1 MTTAT
6 YLDLSTAHLQQS
18 TLNPAPHRRYLIAEY
33 QEGAFFYV
41 PSDDLDPDTPPDLA
55 FILGYAKGLGCT
67 IVRFDADSEK
77 IEGLP
82 IFDW

>member
-1 MTTAT
+1 MTTPT
-6 YLDLSTAHLQQS
+6 YLDLSTVHLQPS
-18 TLNPAPHRRYLIAEY
+18 TLNTAPHPCYLIAHY
-33 QEGAFFYV
+33 PEGAFFYV
-41 PSDDLDPDTPPDLA
+41 PSDDLDPDTPPELA

-82 IFDW
+82 VFDW